1 MSSIVCATRGGEGSR
16 VAQMAAIE
24 NAKAT
29 QKPLYFLYVVDA
41 NSLDDEIDESLKE
54 AILAELNWMGE
65 TLLRIAQRRADE
77 ANLSTEVKI
86 RKGKVQD
93 EIIRFV
99 KDVKADLLVLGAPR
113 GTTANVFG
121 DDAKG
126 VPAWLPGSHRGSRP
140 WVISWAWKRP
150 KAWNWPAK
158 SPLGSRSRPSSRVAK
173 KRAQMRLQISS
184 GPTWGR
190 SWRMVAGLGGR

>member
-24 NAKAT
+24 KAKTT

-121 DDAKG
+121 DDAIERLAGGIRQETAVTVEIIRPDFVNKG
-126 VPAWLPGSHRGSRP
+126 
-140 WVISWAWKRP
+140 
-150 KAWNWPAK
+150 
-158 SPLGSRSRPSSRVAK
+158 RVHN
-173 KRAQMRLQISS
+173 
-184 GPTWGR
+184 P
-190 SWRMVAGLGGR
+190 